1 MSSEALNS
9 ITPGNIYSVTKEAY
23 AFMNKLVKGNMGS
36 ICFTRKEGSQ
46 VLLKPATKRDKR
58 LILEM
63 FDSCKVPYQ
72 EVEATP

>member
-36 ICFTRKEGSQ
+36 ICFTRKEGSMMW
-46 VLLKPATKRDKR
+46 LKPATKRDKR

-63 FDSCKVPYQ
+63 FESCKVPYQ